1 VTAKDGI
8 VEKVEG
14 NRCRRGAVYAANE
27 YANPVRTLTTTMAVQ
42 GGGLVSVKT
51 ARPIPKDRLF
61 ACLEAVRRAA
71 AVPPIKIGAVL
82 LENVGG
88 TGVPVVAT
96 MNFGAAD
103 GAERRRGDDAAIV

>member
-14 NRCRRGAVYAANE
+14 NRCKRGAAYAADE

-51 ARPIPKDRLF
+51 ARPIPKSSLF
-61 ACLEAVRRAA
+61 ACLEAIQRVA

-88 TGVPVVAT
+88 TGASVVAT

-103 GAERRRGDDAAIV
+103 GVERRRGDGAAIV